1 MTVYHSV
8 SGKEVQSLPAPEAMD
23 GVNYDANLK
32 RIYMTGGRWYGTPE
46 ASAGWVYVYQQKP
59 GLRLPTEGL
68 RPLRADLQD
77 QDPTRFGHFAAGTP
91 VQTLIRRVSG
101 NRRTRR
107 RNIGVRTRAT
117 RPSVNGARP

>member
-1 MTVYHSV
+1 V

-46 ASAGWVYVYQQKP
+46 ASAGWVYVYHNRSWVYVYQQKDC
-59 GLRLPTEGL
+59 GHYELISKIKTR
-68 RPLRADLQD
+68 
-77 QDPTRFGHFAAGTP
+77 TRFGHFAAGTP

-101 NRRTRR
+101 NR
-107 RNIGVRTRAT
+107 
-117 RPSVNGARP
+117 